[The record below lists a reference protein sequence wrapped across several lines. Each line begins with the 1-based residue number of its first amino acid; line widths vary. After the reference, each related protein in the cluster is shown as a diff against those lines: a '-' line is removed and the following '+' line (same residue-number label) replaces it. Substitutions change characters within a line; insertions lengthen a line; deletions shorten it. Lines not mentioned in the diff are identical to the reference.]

1 VALELAEGFAWLLG
15 HSKGYWVYDSDLGW
29 LVAVY
34 LEKLDVTALIRC
46 EVAMVVLYLANRK
59 VAAEDDS

>member
-1 VALELAEGFAWLLG
+1 
-15 HSKGYWVYDSDLGW
+15 VYDSDLGW
-29 LVAVY
+29 LVAVC
-34 LEKLDVTALIRC
+34 LEKLDVTASIRC